1 MGRGRVLAGQLSR
14 VLVSL
19 SVRDA
24 EVRLS
29 EEDLEE
35 GDSPGTDD
43 FGVASRD
50 GAYLRVGME

>member
-1 MGRGRVLAGQLSR
+1 M
-14 VLVSL
+14 
-19 SVRDA
+19 
-24 EVRLS
+24 LS